1 MMAWAPDVL
10 RRAIVGEMQPPAMD
24 LGALFWGKE
33 VAVSQLWGT
42 AEAALHPSTSLALS
56 SPDRNREKKSCTYVW
71 SKATPGSSRQHGS
84 YNERDLLRSSSG
96 GGGRA
101 PPATGSY
108 CL

>member
-1 MMAWAPDVL
+1 MAWAPDVL
-10 RRAIVGEMQPPAMD
+10 HRAVVGEMQPPAMD
-24 LGALFWGKE
+24 LGTLFWGKE

-56 SPDRNREKKSCTYVW
+56 RNREKKPCTYVW
-71 SKATPGSSRQHGS
+71 SKSPPGSSRQRGS

-108 CL
+108 SL